1 MEKANIGLNAGHV
14 WRRLNGL
21 GLVSVPELSRK
32 LRLSDSDT
40 TLAVGWLAR
49 EDKIHIERRNG
60 ILYVKLKEISQTT
73 VY

>member
-1 MEKANIGLNAGHV
+1 MPDMY
-14 WRRLNGL
+14 
-21 GLVSVPELSRK
+21 GLVSVPELARK

-60 ILYVKLKEISQTT
+60 ILYVKLK
-73 VY
+73 

>member
-1 MEKANIGLNAGHV
+1 MEKANIGMNAGHV

-21 GLVSVPELSRK
+21 GLVSVPELARK

-49 EDKIHIERRNG
+49 EDKIQFYEDKAGHKDY
-60 ILYVKLKEISQTT
+60 LYLEIN
-73 VY
+73 YYIG

>member
-1 MEKANIGLNAGHV
+1 MEKANIGMNAGHV

-21 GLVSVPELSRK
+21 GLVSVPELARK

-40 TLAVGWLAR
+40 TLAVGWLVR